1 MYEKI
6 NHHPEIAPFSFPQQ
20 CPVCLHD
27 IELKPIYLDR
37 GKNGSMWLFRCPR
50 RQCMSIF
57 SILQTSRNDGSDDFD
72 VSVFPRE
79 HDKDLLGDELLSI
92 SPHFVK
98 TYRQACRAQAL
109 ELDEIFGGAFRK
121 AVEYLVK
128 DFLIAYGQTDLSKDK
143 ILTMN
148 LGQAVSY
155 LPDQRLINLAKA
167 SVWLGNDQT
176 HLINKHPDY
185 GVEDLKKFIQ
195 ALAAFTIYSM
205 RAKQAE
211 DFIND

>member
-27 IELKPIYLDR
+27 IELKPIYLTEAKTVQC
-37 GKNGSMWLFRCPR
+37 GFRCPET
-50 RQCMSIF
+50 MHVNF

-72 VSVFPRE
+72 VSVFPGE

-155 LPDQRLINLAKA
+155 LPDP
-167 SVWLGNDQT
+167 
-176 HLINKHPDY
+176 INKF
-185 GVEDLKKFIQ
+185 G
-195 ALAAFTIYSM
+195 
-205 RAKQAE
+205 
-211 DFIND
+211 